1 MNNVFEIKRFGRYFA
16 YDLNNARNN
25 FGVSALTV
33 GLLPLILLFFN
44 TLFGLVFTGDVP
56 QVVLPAK
63 VAILVFA
70 FIIVAISGP
79 VKLYGHLT
87 ERRSGSDWLMI
98 PASSFEKFLSMA
110 LMLSIVLPVVV
121 LGLFSICDLLLSWI
135 VPVYGESV
143 VRQLGS
149 GLDKLSNFDDV
160 SIMFLSPGGTVVS
173 TWLNW
178 CVGTLPFALG
188 AICFKKGKAAK
199 TILSLIGIN
208 MILSLIIAVVAK
220 SVDMNSLEAF
230 FENLTAEK
238 AGFWVNFIINAF
250 YFVVVGGML
259 TALYFRVRTIKH

>member
-1 MNNVFEIKRFGRYFA
+1 MNNVFDIKRFGRYFA

-63 VAILVFA
+63 VVILVFA

-110 LMLSIVLPVVV
+110 LMLCIVLPVAV

-135 VPVYGESV
+135 VPFYGDSV
-143 VRQLGS
+143 VCQLGS
-149 GLDKLSNFDDV
+149 GLDNLITNSDV
-160 SIMFLSPGGTVVS
+160 SVMFLSPGGTYAS

-178 CVGTLPFALG
+178 CIGILPFALHLQG
-188 AICFKKGKAAK
+188 FHVFDTAVQTVSAIK
-199 TILSLIGIN
+199 S
-208 MILSLIIAVVAK
+208 IISSIIPGYTPSQKLLFIMK
-220 SVDMNSLEAF
+220 SVCSRPPA
-230 FENLTAEK
+230 T
-238 AGFWVNFIINAF
+238 
-250 YFVVVGGML
+250 
-259 TALYFRVRTIKH
+259 R